1 MRYYMRYKDRI
12 TIAETTSGSYA
23 FLWTVAE
30 KGYNLLDKSTHK
42 PSSDSIEEVDGHSPW
57 LVPQDGGGHLY
68 APLSQQRTLHRKF
81 ARLYSEDSI
90 VRFANQYGTLGR
102 DTLLMPCGGGAVVLG
117 ESLERWRRE
126 SRNLGVLLAIWD
138 MVEKRDERKLGQI
151 IIWRP
156 NDRYEVR
163 VQASYDDAKRKWQI
177 SQYKGGD
184 PQPGCSADAVA
195 LTLRGI
201 YHSELLERWQKSRGS
216 VIEPAKYYVC
226 REVNKRLEGHVAPKI
241 LPFVNDKI
249 YLFPD
254 SLLSALWVM
263 FLMEITGN
271 IRVRQCD
278 FCGEWKEVIKT
289 RDSCYCN
296 NACRQAAFR
305 KKKRE
310 KANEEAEHEGLHS
323 QKK

>member
-1 MRYYMRYKDRI
+1 
-12 TIAETTSGSYA
+12 
-23 FLWTVAE
+23 
-30 KGYNLLDKSTHK
+30 
-42 PSSDSIEEVDGHSPW
+42 
-57 LVPQDGGGHLY
+57 
-68 APLSQQRTLHRKF
+68 
-81 ARLYSEDSI
+81 
-90 VRFANQYGTLGR
+90 
-102 DTLLMPCGGGAVVLG
+102 MPCGGGVVVPG
-117 ESLERWRRE
+117 ESLERWRHE
-126 SRNLGVLLAIWD
+126 SRTMGVLLAIWD
-138 MVEKRDERKLGQI
+138 MIEKRDGGKLGQI

-184 PQPGCSADAVA
+184 PQFGCSADVVA

-249 YLFPD
+249 YLFPN

-271 IRVRQCD
+271 IRTRQCD
-278 FCGEWKEVIKT
+278 ICGEWKEEALT
-289 RDSCYCN
+289 RSSFYCSG
-296 NACRQAAFR
+296 ACRQKAHRIRIRNRHKA
-305 KKKRE
+305 KKE
-310 KANEEAEHEGLHS
+310 VN
-323 QKK
+323 Q

>member
-1 MRYYMRYKDRI
+1 MRKNMRKK
-12 TIAETTSGSYA
+12 TFKFTQATSGSYA

-42 PSSDSIEEVDGHSPW
+42 PCSDSIEEVDGHSPW
-57 LVPQDGGGHLY
+57 LMPQDGGGHLY

-81 ARLYSEDSI
+81 ACLYSEDSI
-90 VRFANQYGTLGR
+90 ISFAKQYGTLGR
-102 DTLLMPCGGGAVVLG
+102 DVLLMPCSGGVVVPG
-117 ESLERWRRE
+117 ESLERWRHE
-126 SRNLGVLLAIWD
+126 SRTMGVLLAIWD
-138 MVEKRDERKLGQI
+138 MVEKRDAGKLGQI

-163 VQASYDDAKRKWQI
+163 VQSSYDDAKRKWQI

-184 PQPGCSADAVA
+184 PQPGCSADVVA

-254 SLLSALWVM
+254 SLLAALWVM

-271 IRVRQCD
+271 IRIRQCD
-278 FCGEWKEVIKT
+278 LCGEWKEVALT
-289 RDSCYCN
+289 RSSVYCSN
-296 NACRQAAFR
+296 TCRQKAYYKRHKQQKGINQNERTYR
-305 KKKRE
+305 K
-310 KANEEAEHEGLHS
+310 EG
-323 QKK
+323 

>member
-1 MRYYMRYKDRI
+1 
-12 TIAETTSGSYA
+12 
-23 FLWTVAE
+23 
-30 KGYNLLDKSTHK
+30 
-42 PSSDSIEEVDGHSPW
+42 
-57 LVPQDGGGHLY
+57 
-68 APLSQQRTLHRKF
+68 
-81 ARLYSEDSI
+81 
-90 VRFANQYGTLGR
+90 
-102 DTLLMPCGGGAVVLG
+102 MPCGGGVVVPG
-117 ESLERWRRE
+117 ESLERWRHE
-126 SRNLGVLLAIWD
+126 SRTMGVLLAFWD
-138 MVEKRDERKLGQI
+138 MIEKRDGGKLGQI

-184 PQPGCSADAVA
+184 PQFGCSADVVA

-249 YLFPD
+249 YLFPN

-271 IRVRQCD
+271 IRTRQCD
-278 FCGEWKEVIKT
+278 ICGEWKEEALT
-289 RDSCYCN
+289 RSSFYCSG
-296 NACRQAAFR
+296 ACRQKAHRIRIRNRHKA
-305 KKKRE
+305 KKE
-310 KANEEAEHEGLHS
+310 VN
-323 QKK
+323 Q